1 MHNFLKLT
9 FDLGW
14 LNRFWPFLC
23 VGLSSFN
30 PKGFCYPYKWSC
42 GVCEGR
48 TSFCNGIISRK
59 PYRLLFM
66 FPTSFTS
73 SSVLLVFPVS
83 ITVSSWGLDHKD
95 YLTYSWATDRYSEF
109 CYNFSIQITLPQWL
123 TFLHGSL
130 TVTLTVLIVWIS
142 FFLLMLVFVLQ
153 CFSFKWAVS

>member
-1 MHNFLKLT
+1 MI
-9 FDLGW
+9 LGDSIDFGHFSVW
-14 LNRFWPFLC
+14 DYLPLIQKDSATHINGLVVYVKEGLPFAME
-23 VGLSSFN
+23 LSLEN
-30 PKGFCYPYKWSC
+30 PTDYY
-42 GVCEGR
+42 
-48 TSFCNGIISRK
+48 
-59 PYRLLFM
+59 L